1 MFPELLSFPNCY
13 LGAFFLLLVR
23 TLPGNAFK
31 AALAGFFCNGNNKPL
46 LRSLEGAT
54 AATAK
59 AFKGHA
65 VFFLRFAVRATKSK
79 ILNALACCCHCKAQA
94 SCYLGYLGAFC
105 SGNPR
110 LLWEILVLLLQWQ
123 QQALR
128 RLQEGEAALVTPSSP
143 FGCASAPKGYV
154 LEKKHNRGLVL
165 LLQWQQQ
172 ALRLLRRLLVTPS
185 RDTCFFCNGNNK
197 HVV

>member
-1 MFPELLSFPNCY
+1 MLEKKNTIVLPL
-13 LGAFFLLLVR
+13 A
-23 TLPGNAFK
+23 TLC
-31 AALAGFFCNGNNKPL
+31 FFCNGNNKPL

-128 RLQEGEAALVTPSSP
+128 RLQEGEAVLLTPS
-143 FGCASAPKGYV
+143 KGHV
-154 LEKKHNRGLVL
+154 LRTSLWVIVAL
-165 LLQWQQQ
+165 CLQGH
-172 ALRLLRRLLVTPS
+172 AMATTTLP
-185 RDTCFFCNGNNK
+185 
-197 HVV
+197 

>member
-59 AFKGHA
+59 AFLQK
-65 VFFLRFAVRATKSK
+65 RFAVTA
-79 ILNALACCCHCKAQA
+79 IA
-94 SCYLGYLGAFC
+94 
-105 SGNPR
+105 
-110 LLWEILVLLLQWQ
+110 
-123 QQALR
+123 
-128 RLQEGEAALVTPSSP
+128 
-143 FGCASAPKGYV
+143 
-154 LEKKHNRGLVL
+154 
-165 LLQWQQQ
+165 
-172 ALRLLRRLLVTPS
+172 
-185 RDTCFFCNGNNK
+185 FFCNGK
-197 HVV
+197 HVLLLSPKEGAAVQAQGFAEEGA